1 MVSQRAFH
9 AKVPWICYFAG
20 MRSALVR
27 YHEIALK
34 KGNRA
39 WFVEH
44 LKRNLSTALRGMG
57 LKEIRNAS
65 GRLLLNFN
73 HDVPP
78 EEVTDRLGRVFGV
91 ANFSLVERTD
101 ADMAALAAH
110 VLKSLQG
117 QSFDSF
123 RVETRRVD
131 KGFPLTS
138 NDVNREL
145 GALVQAHSG
154 ARVDLS
160 RPEMTVSVEIL
171 PSSAFVSLRKAPGA
185 GGLPVGASGRL
196 VSLISGGIDSP
207 VASYRMMQRG
217 CRLIFVH
224 FHSSPFLDR
233 SSQDKTRALVE
244 MLTRYQYTSRLYL
257 VPFGEIQ
264 RSIVAA
270 VLRPLR
276 VVIYRRMML
285 RIASIIAARERARAL
300 VTGESLAQVASQTL
314 PNIAVIEEAA
324 RLPVL
329 RPLIGMD
336 KQEIIDQAMSIGTFE
351 TSVQPDQDCCQ
362 LFVPKHPAVKATL
375 RRAREAE
382 AALDVEELTRLGADH
397 AEVERFHYPE
407 PREDKQPVPPGDGG
421 DGNLAGRISE
431 A

>member
-1 MVSQRAFH
+1 MVSQAAFH
-9 AKVPWICYFAG
+9 AKVPSIWYFSI

-34 KGNRA
+34 KGNRT

-44 LKRNLSTALRGMG
+44 LKKNLSTALRGMG
-57 LKEIRNAS
+57 LREIRNAS
-65 GRLLLNFN
+65 SRLLLNFN

-78 EEVTDRLGRVFGV
+78 EELADRLGRVFGI

-101 ADMAALAAH
+101 ADMSSLGAYILEA
-110 VLKSLQG
+110 LQG
-117 QSFDSF
+117 QSFESF

-131 KGFPLTS
+131 KRFPMTS
-138 NDVNREL
+138 NDINREL
-145 GALVQAHSG
+145 GALVKAHSG

-160 RPEMTVSVEIL
+160 RPELTVSVEIL
-171 PSSAFVSLRKAPGA
+171 PSNAFVSLRRVPGP

-233 SSQDKTRALVE
+233 SSQEKSKALVE
-244 MLTRYQYTSRLYL
+244 MLTRYQYMSRLYL

-264 RSIVAA
+264 RRIVAA

-285 RIASIIAARERARAL
+285 RIASVIAAKERARAL

-382 AALDVEELTRLGADH
+382 AALDVEELTALGADH
-397 AEVERFHYPE
+397 VEIERFHFPE
-407 PREDKQPVPPGDGG
+407 PREDRDAGLNPPRP
-421 DGNLAGRISE
+421 AG
-431 A
+431 AM

>member
-1 MVSQRAFH
+1 MVPQAAFH
-9 AKVPWICYFAG
+9 AKVPWICYSFS
-20 MRSALVR
+20 MHSALVR

-34 KGNRA
+34 RGNRA
-39 WFVEH
+39 YFVEH
-44 LKRNLSTALRGMG
+44 LKKNLSTALRGMG

-65 GRLLLNFN
+65 SRLLLNFN
-73 HDVPP
+73 HDVAPD
-78 EEVTDRLGRVFGV
+78 EVAERLGRVFGI
-91 ANFSLVERTD
+91 ANFSLVERTEN
-101 ADMAALAAH
+101 DMA
-110 VLKSLQG
+110 VLGARVVEALQG

-131 KGFPLTS
+131 KRFPLTS

-154 ARVDLS
+154 ARVDLT
-160 RPEMTVSVEIL
+160 RPELTVSVEIL
-171 PSSAFVSLRKAPGA
+171 PSSAFLSLERVPGP

-207 VASYRMMQRG
+207 VSSYRMMQRG

-233 SSQDKTRALVE
+233 SSQEKAKALVD
-244 MLTRYQYTSRLYL
+244 MLTRYQFVSRLYL

-264 RSIVAA
+264 RRIVAA

-285 RIASIIAARERARAL
+285 RIASTIALKERARAL

-336 KQEIIDQAMSIGTFE
+336 KQEIIDQAMNIGTFE
-351 TSVQPDQDCCQ
+351 TSVLPDQDCCQ

-382 AALDVEELTRLGADH
+382 AALDLEELASLGADH
-397 AEVERFHYPE
+397 VEVERFHYPE
-407 PREDKQPVPPGDGG
+407 PKEDRGLHV
-421 DGNLAGRISE
+421 A
-431 A
+431 

>member
-1 MVSQRAFH
+1 MVPQPSCMQKLAG
-9 AKVPWICYFAG
+9 ICYLSG

-34 KGNRA
+34 RGNRA
-39 WFVEH
+39 YFVDH
-44 LKRNLSTALRGMG
+44 LKRNISTALRGLG

-65 GRLLLNFN
+65 SRLLLNFN
-73 HDVPP
+73 HEVPAD
-78 EEVTDRLGRVFGV
+78 EVSARLAGVFGI

-101 ADMAALAAH
+101 NDMSALGDH
-110 VLKSLQG
+110 VLQALQG

-123 RVETRRVD
+123 RIEARRVD
-131 KGFPLTS
+131 KRFPLTS
-138 NDVNREL
+138 NDINRDL

-154 ARVDLS
+154 ARVDLTH
-160 RPEMTVSVEIL
+160 PEMTVSVEIL
-171 PSSAFVSLRKAPGA
+171 PSSAFVSLGREPGP

-207 VASYRMMQRG
+207 VASYRMMKRG
-217 CRLIFVH
+217 CRLIYVH

-233 SSQDKTRALVE
+233 SSQEKAKTLVG
-244 MLTRYQYTSRLYL
+244 MLTRYQFHSRLYL

-264 RSIVAA
+264 RRIVAA

-285 RIASIIAARERARAL
+285 RIASIIAAKERARAL

-329 RPLIGMD
+329 RPLVGMD
-336 KQEIIDQAMSIGTFE
+336 KQEIIDEARRLGTFPI
-351 TSVQPDQDCCQ
+351 SILPDEDCCS
-362 LFVPKHPAVKATL
+362 LFTPRHPATRTNATEIERL
-375 RRAREAE
+375 ES
-382 AALDVEELTRLGADH
+382 ALDVPALVAKAVEQ
-397 AEVERFHYPE
+397 AEVRRVTESGALP
-407 PREDKQPVPPGDGG
+407 QPAPAIARRG
-421 DGNLAGRISE
+421 
-431 A
+431 

>member
-1 MVSQRAFH
+1 MH
-9 AKVPWICYFAG
+9 
-20 MRSALVR
+20 SALVR

-34 KGNRA
+34 RGNRA
-39 WFVEH
+39 YFVEH
-44 LKRNLSTALRGMG
+44 LKKNLSTALRGMG

-78 EEVTDRLGRVFGV
+78 DELIDRLGRVFGI

-101 ADMAALAAH
+101 AAMPALAAH
-110 VLKSLQG
+110 VLEALEG

-131 KGFPLTS
+131 KRFPLTS
-138 NDVNREL
+138 NDINREL

-154 ARVDLS
+154 ARVDLN
-160 RPEMTVSVEIL
+160 RPELTVSVEIL
-171 PSSAFVSLRKAPGA
+171 PSSAFVSLRRIRGP

-233 SSQDKTRALVE
+233 SSQEKAKALVD
-244 MLTRYQYTSRLYL
+244 MLTRHQYNSRLYL

-264 RSIVAA
+264 RRIVAA

-285 RIASIIAARERARAL
+285 RIASVIALKERARAL
-300 VTGESLAQVASQTL
+300 ATGESLAQVASQTL

-336 KQEIIDQAMSIGTFE
+336 KQEIIDQAMDIGTFE
-351 TSVQPDQDCCQ
+351 TSIQPDQDCCQ

-375 RRAREAE
+375 RRVREAE
-382 AALDVEELTRLGADH
+382 EALDLDELVALGADH
-397 AEVERFHYPE
+397 VEVERFYYPE
-407 PREDKQPVPPGDGG
+407 PKESHGREV
-421 DGNLAGRISE
+421 A
-431 A
+431 

>member
-1 MVSQRAFH
+1 
-9 AKVPWICYFAG
+9 

-34 KGNRA
+34 RGNRA
-39 WFVEH
+39 YFVDH
-44 LKRNLSTALRGMG
+44 LKKNLSTALRGMG

-65 GRLLLNFN
+65 SRLLLNFN

-78 EEVTDRLGRVFGV
+78 DELTDRLRRVFGI

-101 ADMAALAAH
+101 NDMSVLGARIVEALR
-110 VLKSLQG
+110 G
-117 QSFDSF
+117 QSFESF
-123 RVETRRVD
+123 RIEARRVD
-131 KGFPLTS
+131 KRFPLTS
-138 NDVNREL
+138 NDINREL
-145 GALVQAHSG
+145 GALVQAHTG
-154 ARVDLS
+154 ARVDLT
-160 RPEMTVSVEIL
+160 RPELTVSVEVL
-171 PSSAFVSLRKAPGA
+171 PSSAFLGLRRVPGP
-185 GGLPVGASGRL
+185 GGLPVGSSGRL

-217 CRLIFVH
+217 CRLMFVH

-233 SSQDKTRALVE
+233 SSQEKARTLVE
-244 MLTRYQYTSRLYL
+244 MLTRYQFLSRLYL

-264 RSIVAA
+264 RRVVAA

-285 RIASIIAARERARAL
+285 RIASAIAARERARAL

-314 PNIAVIEEAA
+314 PNLAVIEEAA
-324 RLPVL
+324 RFPVL

-336 KQEIIDQAMSIGTFE
+336 KQEIIDQAMNIGTFE

-375 RRAREAE
+375 RQVREAE
-382 AALDVEELTRLGADH
+382 AALDLEELASLGTDQ
-397 AEVERFHYPE
+397 AEVERFCYPE
-407 PREDKQPVPPGDGG
+407 PRESHRQHV
-421 DGNLAGRISE
+421 A
-431 A
+431 